1 MQLDAKALDTG
12 AVDAIAERFAA
23 RGGQPGLAY
32 GVVADGR
39 LAHSG
44 GSGERRAGG
53 AVPDAGTVFRIAS
66 MTKSFTATMIVLLRD
81 RGALGLDDPAARYV
95 PELAGLRLAG
105 GRLPA
110 AQHQAPADDDGRL
123 PDRRPV
129 GRPAAEPRPGRVR
142 RAAGQR
148 SGPAGLGARHGLR
161 LLQSR
166 LRHSRPR
173 HRGRHRRRLRQR
185 HPRAGAGPARPEQ
198 HRLPRIRV
206 RPGRA
211 HRRLPARRRYLAGAG
226 AGRPW
231 RVRPDGRHLQ
241 LCR

>member
-44 GSGERRAGG
+44 GFGERRAGG
-53 AVPDAGTVFRIAS
+53 PVPDAGTVFRIAS

-95 PELAGLRLAG
+95 PELAGLRL
-105 GRLPA
+105 PA
-110 AQHQAPADDDGRL
+110 ATARRSLQAPADDDGRL

-129 GRPAAEPRPGRVR
+129 G
-142 RAAGQR
+142 
-148 SGPAGLGARHGLR
+148 
-161 LLQSR
+161 
-166 LRHSRPR
+166 
-173 HRGRHRRRLRQR
+173 
-185 HPRAGAGPARPEQ
+185 
-198 HRLPRIRV
+198 
-206 RPGRA
+206 
-211 HRRLPARRRYLAGAG
+211 
-226 AGRPW
+226 
-231 RVRPDGRHLQ
+231 
-241 LCR
+241 